1 MRSQPP
7 SQPTGPTKPEPPP
20 RPTGPPRQTAEVL
33 YPVSELAELWRCSDQ
48 HIYNLIARRELRSI
62 QLGMGRAKTR
72 IPASAAA
79 EFVARRS
86 SKKAKAA

>member
-1 MRSQPP
+1 MSQPP
-7 SQPTGPTKPEPPP
+7 SQPSGPTTPAAPP
-20 RPTGPPRQTAEVL
+20 RPSGPPKQAAEVL

-62 QLGMGRAKTR
+62 HLGIGRAKTR

-86 SKKAKAA
+86 TKKAKAA